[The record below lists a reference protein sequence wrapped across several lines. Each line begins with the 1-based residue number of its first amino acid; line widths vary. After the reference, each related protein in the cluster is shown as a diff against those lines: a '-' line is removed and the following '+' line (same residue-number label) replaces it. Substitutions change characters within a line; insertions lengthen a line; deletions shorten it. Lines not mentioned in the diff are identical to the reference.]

1 MKWTQAIDK
10 SQHLPAITTQLL
22 QIPLIWSEAKKQWI
36 VIYYYEITDGMF
48 MTFSDQKQIIA
59 YNENIYTIM
68 WIQYAAYQI

>member
-1 MKWTQAIDK
+1 
-10 SQHLPAITTQLL
+10 
-22 QIPLIWSEAKKQWI
+22 
-36 VIYYYEITDGMF
+36 

>member
-1 MKWTQAIDK
+1 MKQTQAFDK
-10 SQHLPAITTQLL
+10 SQHLPAITIQLL
-22 QIPLIWSEAKKQWI
+22 QIPPILSEEKTQWI

>member
-1 MKWTQAIDK
+1 MKQTQAIDK
-10 SQHLPAITTQLL
+10 SQHLPGITIQFL
-22 QIPLIWSEAKKQWI
+22 QIPPILSGEKTQWI